1 MERIMI
7 LMITANRLKLIMDVV
22 AVVII
27 AAGAILIYRATP
39 HPGQPARAPTTP
51 PPCAT
56 EDGGPIPC
64 SWDGPSR
71 GTPGAPGYRQGDR
84 ITITERP

>member
-1 MERIMI
+1 
-7 LMITANRLKLIMDVV
+7 MITANRLKLIMDVV
-22 AVVII
+22 AVIII
-27 AAGAILIYRATP
+27 AAGAILVYRATP
-39 HPGQPARAPTTP
+39 HPSQPARVPTP
-51 PPCAT
+51 PPCVT

-64 SWDGPSR
+64 TWDGPSR

>member
-1 MERIMI
+1 
-7 LMITANRLKLIMDVV
+7 MITASKVKLIMDVV
-22 AVVII
+22 AVIII
-27 AAGAILIYRATP
+27 AVGAILIYRAP
-39 HPGQPARAPTTP
+39 EPASPPDP
-51 PPCAT
+51 PPCVT

-64 SWDGPSR
+64 TWDGPSR

>member
-1 MERIMI
+1 
-7 LMITANRLKLIMDVV
+7 MITASRIKLIMDVV
-22 AVVII
+22 AVIII

-39 HPGQPARAPTTP
+39 YPEPTP
-51 PPCAT
+51 PACAT

-64 SWDGPSR
+64 VWDGPSR
-71 GTPGAPGYRQGDR
+71 GAPGAPGYRQGDR